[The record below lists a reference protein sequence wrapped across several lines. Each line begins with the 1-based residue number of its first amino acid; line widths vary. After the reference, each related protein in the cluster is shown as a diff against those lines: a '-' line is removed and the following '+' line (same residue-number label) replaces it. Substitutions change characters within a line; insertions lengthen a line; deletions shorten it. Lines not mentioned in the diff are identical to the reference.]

1 MINKEIM
8 NTAIATIKA
17 KPELMQYMTG
27 SGRWLAEIVTCKMG
41 DPNEKER
48 MKDEHKLK
56 SNISKFLESQF
67 LRVQHE
73 IKKDSYRKSVYQ
85 QSFWDDEKDKMW
97 SELAGDFV
105 GILLRGV
112 EEGIAALGGYGA
124 SVDMDDLNQ
133 YLITYANDYRN
144 QWLSYITNTSRKAVQ
159 EAVTKWLQSNESFD
173 SLVTML
179 ENTFSDVRA
188 ARIAATEVTRLR
200 AKANSVAWEQSGV
213 VKQFRWSTA
222 NDDLVCEICGPREG
236 QLFPLNQMALMLPA
250 HVNCRCVGMP
260 VVDEE
265 SHRQQIEQILGL

>member
-1 MINKEIM
+1 M
-8 NTAIATIKA
+8 A
-17 KPELMQYMTG
+17 Q
-27 SGRWLAEIVTCKMG
+27 V
-41 DPNEKER
+41 
-48 MKDEHKLK
+48 
-56 SNISKFLESQF
+56 
-67 LRVQHE
+67 
-73 IKKDSYRKSVYQ
+73 
-85 QSFWDDEKDKMW
+85 
-97 SELAGDFV
+97 
-105 GILLRGV
+105 
-112 EEGIAALGGYGA
+112 
-124 SVDMDDLNQ
+124 
-133 YLITYANDYRN
+133 ITYANDYRN